1 ILSSTQPSLA
11 SPRTTSLFKV
21 RLLHPSAHFQVAAL
35 LARHVVA
42 VCNQQRSKLFSY
54 SKVRTVKAISLQLSR
69 PNFRL
74 LMITMSLCTTSK
86 FGSYLY
92 STMLLSFSSN

>member
-11 SPRTTSLFKV
+11 SPRTTLLFKV
-21 RLLHPSAHFQVAAL
+21 WLLHPSTHFQVAAL
-35 LARHVVA
+35 LAWHVVA
-42 VCNQQRSKLFSY
+42 VCNQQCLKLFSY

-69 PNFRL
+69 PNFWL
-74 LMITMSLCTTSK
+74 LMITMLLCTTSK